1 MEVAKRELELEE
13 ISKKLENYKA
23 HLALQK
29 IRTTKKLWESVLPN
43 TQPKIVFDIT
53 SIMSNTI

>member
-1 MEVAKRELELEE
+1 MLQSPRQTRLGTAMEVAKRELELEE

-29 IRTTKKLWESVLPN
+29 IRTKKL
-43 TQPKIVFDIT
+43 
-53 SIMSNTI
+53 